1 MPDDKFATVLNAARN
16 ILDTYGH
23 AAPDTSRVVY
33 TDGDLNI
40 AEEDSIT
47 EIIYRGT
54 LVFRHAPESNSEENF
69 INDDGEWDEMVER
82 ISGDIQTPPVV

>member
-1 MPDDKFATVLNAARN
+1 MPDDRFAIVLDAARN
-16 ILDTYGH
+16 ILDAYGH
-23 AAPDTSRVVY
+23 AAPDTSRTVY

-40 AEEDSIT
+40 AEEDGVT

-54 LVFRHAPESNSEENF
+54 LVFRHAPEGDASENF

-82 ISGDIQTPPVV
+82 ISRDIQAPPEV

>member
-1 MPDDKFATVLNAARN
+1 MSDRFNQIAEAARR
-16 ILDTYGH
+16 ILDAYGH
-23 AAPDTSRVVY
+23 AAPDTVREVY

-40 AEEDSIT
+40 GREDDVT

-54 LVFRHAPESNSEENF
+54 LVFRHSPKDVNEENF

-82 ISGDIQTPPVV
+82 IAQDIQSPPA